1 MCDMLKPNPQWR
13 PKHPLCCSMPR
24 RRMLKLS
31 SAPLR
36 TATKAAFLAAL
47 TVLAYLPALRNGFI
61 WDDDAWLMHNRTL
74 EGLTG
79 LSRLWFDLLAL
90 QQYYPIT
97 GTAFWIQYQLW
108 GFHPFGYHS
117 VNVALHTL
125 NAVLFWLVLRKLG
138 LRGAWFAAA
147 VFAVHPVMV
156 ESVAWVTEIKNLLS
170 TAFFLGSVLAYL
182 NFENLERRDL
192 PRRGKWFVL
201 SLLFFV
207 CALLSKSVTCSLPVV
222 LALLIWW
229 KRERIRPADFR
240 PLLPYFLVGLP
251 IGLLTAWLEVH
262 HVGAAGVS
270 FELEFYQ
277 RCIVAGRA
285 IVFYFFKLVWPNDLT
300 FIYPRWQV
308 SSPWLLFVPAFVA
321 LCLFTLWFLRKRIGK
336 GPLAAAAFFVIT
348 LGPIIGFFNGYA
360 FQFSFVADHWQYLSS
375 LGVIALASAFPNL
388 LSEVSRHVRSAILG
402 FVLVALSLL
411 TARQSF
417 IYESKETVWSD
428 TLVKNPQCWLAH
440 NNLGVDL
447 MERGVSRGA
456 EEHYRAAVRLNPRYY
471 EAENNLGEALLAR
484 NQVEEAAQHINR
496 SIEINPTYAASH
508 WNQAVV
514 LARQAKSDEA
524 YKIVDQGLQQRPIYL
539 SGVNAFAWLLATSP
553 DGRVREPR
561 GAEELARR
569 CCEATG
575 YANPR
580 FLDTLAV
587 AYANQNQFGRAT
599 ETASRAVDHAARL
612 GQATLACEITRRLEL
627 YKTGRGYLALRR

>member
-1 MCDMLKPNPQWR
+1 MPQQ
-13 PKHPLCCSMPR
+13 HMPR
-24 RRMLKLS
+24 LTPASM
-31 SAPLR
+31 R
-36 TATKAAFLAAL
+36 TSTKAAFLEAL

-74 EGLTG
+74 EGVTG
-79 LSRLWFDLLAL
+79 LYRLWFDLLAL

-108 GFHPFGYHS
+108 GFHPFGYHA
-117 VNVALHTL
+117 VNVALHAL
-125 NAVLFWLVLRKLG
+125 NAVLFWFVLRKLG

-192 PRRGKWFVL
+192 PRQGNCFVL
-201 SLLFFV
+201 SLLFFI

-222 LALLIWW
+222 LAILIWW
-229 KRERIRPADFR
+229 KREQIRPADFR
-240 PLLPYFLVGLP
+240 PLLPYLLVGLP
-251 IGLLTAWLEVH
+251 TGLLTAWLEVH
-262 HVGAAGVS
+262 HVGAAGAS
-270 FELEFYQ
+270 FNLELYQ

-285 IVFYFFKLVWPNDLT
+285 ILFYFFKLTWPNDLT
-300 FIYPRWQV
+300 FIYPRWEV
-308 SSPWLLFVPAFVA
+308 GSLWLLLAPAFVA
-321 LCLFTLWFLRKRIGK
+321 LCLLALWFLRKTIGK
-336 GPLAAAAFFVIT
+336 GPFAAAAFFVVT
-348 LGPIIGFFNGYA
+348 LGPILGFFNGYA
-360 FQFSFVADHWQYLSS
+360 MQFSFVADHWQYLSS
-375 LGVIALASAFPNL
+375 LGMIALASLLPNA
-388 LSEVSRHVRSAILG
+388 LSGVSRFVRNAALS
-402 FVLVALSLL
+402 FVLVALGLL
-411 TARQSF
+411 TAKQGF
-417 IYESKETVWSD
+417 IYDSKD
-428 TLVKNPQCWLAH
+428 TLWRDTLIKNPKCWLAH

-447 MERGVSRGA
+447 TERGISRGA

-471 EAENNLGEALLAR
+471 EAENNLGEVLLAR
-484 NQVEEAAQHINR
+484 NQVEEAARHINR

-508 WNQAVV
+508 WNQALV

-524 YKIVDQGLQQRPIYL
+524 YEIVDQGLQQRPIYL
-539 SGVNAFAWLLATSP
+539 AGVNAFAWVLATSP
-553 DGRVREPR
+553 DERVRKPR

-580 FLDTLAV
+580 FLDTLPA
-587 AYANQNQFGRAT
+587 AYARQNQCDRAA
-599 ETASRAVDHAARL
+599 ETASQAVEYAAQL

-627 YKTGRGYLALRR
+627 YKRGRGYLSFRR

>member
-1 MCDMLKPNPQWR
+1 MPQ
-13 PKHPLCCSMPR
+13 HHMPR
-24 RRMLKLS
+24 LTPAS
-31 SAPLR
+31 LR
-36 TATKAAFLAAL
+36 TAAKAAFLVGL

-61 WDDDAWLMHNRTL
+61 WDDDAWLMHNSTL
-74 EGLTG
+74 EGVNG
-79 LSRLWFDLLAL
+79 LYRLWFDLLAL

-108 GFHPFGYHS
+108 EFHPFGYHA

-125 NAVLFWLVLRKLG
+125 NVVLFWFVLRKLG

-147 VFAVHPVMV
+147 VFAVHPIMV
-156 ESVAWVTEIKNLLS
+156 ESVAWITEIKNLLS

-192 PRRGKWFVL
+192 PRRANWFVF

-222 LALLIWW
+222 LAILIWW
-229 KRERIRPADFR
+229 KRERISPADFR

-251 IGLLTAWLEVH
+251 MGLLTAWLEVH
-262 HVGAAGVS
+262 HVGATGAA
-270 FELEFYQ
+270 FNLEFYQ

-285 IVFYFFKLVWPNDLT
+285 IVFYFFKLIWPNDLT

-308 SSPWLLFVPAFVA
+308 TSLWLLLVPAFVA
-321 LCLFTLWFLRKRIGK
+321 LCLLALWFLRKRIGK
-336 GPLAAAAFFVIT
+336 GPLAAAAFFIVT
-348 LGPIIGFFNGYA
+348 LGPILGFFNGYA

-375 LGVIALASAFPNL
+375 LGVIASASAFPNL
-388 LSEVSRHVRSAILG
+388 LSGVSRHVRSAALG
-402 FVLVALSLL
+402 FILVALALL

-417 IYESKETVWSD
+417 IYDSQD
-428 TLVKNPQCWLAH
+428 TLWRDTLLKNPKCWLAH

-447 MERGVSRGA
+447 TERGVLREA
-456 EEHYRAAVRLNPRYY
+456 EEHFRAAAGFNSRYY
-471 EAENNLGEALLAR
+471 EAENNLAEILLAR
-484 NQVEEAAQHINR
+484 NQVEEAARHIDR
-496 SIEINPTYAASH
+496 SIEINPTFAASH
-508 WNQAVV
+508 WNKALI

-524 YKIVDQGLQQRPIYL
+524 YEIVDQGLQQRPIYL
-539 SGVNAFAWLLATSP
+539 AGVNAFAWLLATSP
-553 DGRVREPR
+553 DEHVRKPR

-580 FLDTLAV
+580 FLDTLAA
-587 AYANQNQFGRAT
+587 AYASQNQFDRAA
-599 ETASRAVDHAARL
+599 ETASQAVDYAARL
-612 GQATLACEITRRLEL
+612 GQVTLACEITRRREL
-627 YKTGRGYLALRR
+627 YKTGKGYLSFRR

>member
-1 MCDMLKPNPQWR
+1 MPQQRMSR
-13 PKHPLCCSMPR
+13 PKQTS
-24 RRMLKLS
+24 
-31 SAPLR
+31 
-36 TATKAAFLAAL
+36 TKAIFLGVL
-47 TVLAYLPALRNGFI
+47 TVMAYLPALCNGFI

-74 EGLTG
+74 EGVNG
-79 LSRLWFDLLAL
+79 LYRLWFDLLAL

-108 GFHPFGYHS
+108 GFHPFGYHA

-125 NAVLFWLVLRKLG
+125 NVVLFWFVLRKLG

-147 VFAVHPVMV
+147 VFALHPVMV

-182 NFENLERRDL
+182 NFENLEKRDL
-192 PRRGKWFVL
+192 PRRDGWFVL
-201 SLLFFV
+201 SLLLFIG
-207 CALLSKSVTCSLPVV
+207 ALLSKSVTCSLPVV
-222 LALLIWW
+222 LAILIWW

-240 PLLPYFLVGLP
+240 PLLLYFLIALP
-251 IGLLTAWLEVH
+251 MGLLTAWLEVH
-262 HVGAAGVS
+262 HVGATGVS
-270 FELEFYQ
+270 FDLEFYQ

-308 SSPWLLFVPAFVA
+308 TSAWLLLVPAFVA
-321 LCLFTLWFLRKRIGK
+321 LCLLTLWFLRKRIGK
-336 GPLAAAAFFVIT
+336 GPLAAAAFFVVT
-348 LGPIIGFFNGYA
+348 LGPILGFFNGYA

-375 LGVIALASAFPNL
+375 LGVIALASALPNT
-388 LSEVSRHVRSAILG
+388 LSGVNCHVRNVALG
-402 FVLVALSLL
+402 FVLVTLALL

-417 IYESKETVWSD
+417 IYDSQD
-428 TLVKNPQCWLAH
+428 TLWRDTLIKSPKCWLAH

-447 MERGVSRGA
+447 TERGVLREA
-456 EEHYRAAVRLNPRYY
+456 EEHFRAAVRFNSRYY
-471 EAENNLGEALLAR
+471 EAENNLGEILLAR
-484 NQVEEAAQHINR
+484 NQVEEAARHIDR
-496 SIEINPTYAASH
+496 SIEINPTFAASH
-508 WNQAVV
+508 WNKALI

-524 YKIVDQGLQQRPIYL
+524 HEIVDQGLQQRPIYL
-539 SGVNAFAWLLATSP
+539 AGVNAFAWLLATSP
-553 DGRVREPR
+553 DERVRKPR

-580 FLDTLAV
+580 FLDTLAA
-587 AYANQNQFGRAT
+587 AYASQNQFDRAV
-599 ETASRAVDHAARL
+599 ETASQAVDYAARL

-627 YKTGRGYLALRR
+627 YKTGKGYLSFRR

>member
-1 MCDMLKPNPQWR
+1 MPERHM
-13 PKHPLCCSMPR
+13 PKLITAS
-24 RRMLKLS
+24 
-31 SAPLR
+31 LR
-36 TATKAAFLAAL
+36 TSTKAAFLVAV

-74 EGLTG
+74 EGVNG
-79 LSRLWFDLLAL
+79 LYRLWSDLLAL

-108 GFHPFGYHS
+108 GFHPFGYHA

-125 NAVLFWLVLRKLG
+125 NVVLFWFVLRKLG

-147 VFAVHPVMV
+147 IFAVHPIMV

-192 PRRGKWFVL
+192 PRRGNWFVL

-222 LALLIWW
+222 LAILIWW
-229 KRERIRPADFR
+229 KRERTSPADFR
-240 PLLPYFLVGLP
+240 PVLPYFLVGLP

-270 FELEFYQ
+270 FDLEFYQ

-308 SSPWLLFVPAFVA
+308 TSPWLLLVPAFVA

-336 GPLAAAAFFVIT
+336 APLAAAAFFVVT
-348 LGPIIGFFNGYA
+348 LGPILGFFNGYA

-388 LSEVSRHVRSAILG
+388 LSGVSRHVRSAALG
-402 FVLVALSLL
+402 FILVALALL

-417 IYESKETVWSD
+417 IYTSKD
-428 TLVKNPQCWLAH
+428 TLWRDTLLKNPNCWLAH

-447 MERGVSRGA
+447 IERGVLRGA
-456 EEHYRAAVRLNPRYY
+456 EEHYRAAVRLNLRYY

-484 NQVEEAAQHINR
+484 NQVEEAARHINR

-508 WNQAVV
+508 WNQALV
-514 LARQAKSDEA
+514 LARQARSDEA
-524 YKIVDQGLQQRPIYL
+524 YEIVDQGLQQRPIYL
-539 SGVNAFAWLLATSP
+539 AGVNAFAWLLATSP
-553 DGRVREPR
+553 DERVRKPR
-561 GAEELARR
+561 GAEELAHR
-569 CCEATG
+569 CCEATR

-580 FLDTLAV
+580 FLDTLAA
-587 AYANQNQFGRAT
+587 AYANQNQFGRAA
-599 ETASRAVDHAARL
+599 ETASQAIDHAARL
-612 GQATLACEITRRLEL
+612 GETTLACEIARRLEL
-627 YKTGRGYLALRR
+627 YKTGKGYLAFRR

>member
-1 MCDMLKPNPQWR
+1 MADRHM
-13 PKHPLCCSMPR
+13 PKLTPAS
-24 RRMLKLS
+24 
-31 SAPLR
+31 LR
-36 TATKAAFLAAL
+36 IAAKAAFLVAL

-74 EGLTG
+74 EGVNG
-79 LSRLWFDLLAL
+79 LYRLWFDLLAL

-97 GTAFWIQYQLW
+97 GTVFWIQYQLW
-108 GFHPFGYHS
+108 GFHPFGYHA

-125 NAVLFWLVLRKLG
+125 NVVLFWFVLRKLG
-138 LRGAWFAAA
+138 VRGAWFAAA

-156 ESVAWVTEIKNLLS
+156 ESVAWITEIKNLLS

-222 LALLIWW
+222 LAILIWW
-229 KRERIRPADFR
+229 KRERISPADFR

-270 FELEFYQ
+270 FDLEFYQ

-285 IVFYFFKLVWPNDLT
+285 IVFYFFKLVWPDDLI

-308 SSPWLLFVPAFVA
+308 TSPWLLFVPAFVA

-336 GPLAAAAFFVIT
+336 APLAAAAFFVVT
-348 LGPIIGFFNGYA
+348 LGPILGFFNGYA

-388 LSEVSRHVRSAILG
+388 LSGVSRHVRSAALG
-402 FVLVALSLL
+402 FILVVLALL
-411 TARQSF
+411 TARQSLT
-417 IYESKETVWSD
+417 YKSKD
-428 TLVKNPQCWLAH
+428 TLWRDTLLKNPNCWLAH

-447 MERGVSRGA
+447 IERGVLRGA

-471 EAENNLGEALLAR
+471 EAENNLAEALLAR
-484 NQVEEAAQHINR
+484 NQVEEAARHINR

-508 WNQAVV
+508 WNQALV
-514 LARQAKSDEA
+514 LARQARSDEA
-524 YKIVDQGLQQRPIYL
+524 YEIVDQGLQQRPIYL
-539 SGVNAFAWLLATSP
+539 AGVNAFAWLLATSP
-553 DGRVREPR
+553 DERVRKPR
-561 GAEELARR
+561 GAEELAQR

-580 FLDTLAV
+580 FLDTLAA
-587 AYANQNQFGRAT
+587 AYANQNQFGRAA
-599 ETASRAVDHAARL
+599 ETASQAVDHAARL
-612 GQATLACEITRRLEL
+612 GETMLACEITRRLEL
-627 YKTGRGYLALRR
+627 YKTGRGYLVSRR

>member
-1 MCDMLKPNPQWR
+1 LCYSIPQQ
-13 PKHPLCCSMPR
+13 HMPR
-24 RRMLKLS
+24 LTP
-31 SAPLR
+31 APLR
-36 TATKAAFLAAL
+36 TSSKVTFLVAL

-74 EGLTG
+74 EGVNG
-79 LSRLWFDLLAL
+79 LYRLWFDLLAL

-108 GFHPFGYHS
+108 GFHPFGYHT
-117 VNVALHTL
+117 VNVALHAL
-125 NAVLFWLVLRKLG
+125 NAVVFWFVLRKLG

-147 VFAVHPVMV
+147 VFAVHPIMV

-170 TAFFLGSVLAYL
+170 TAFFLGSILAYL
-182 NFENLERRDL
+182 NFETVETRDL
-192 PRRGKWFVL
+192 PRRGNWFVL
-201 SLLFFV
+201 SLLFFI

-222 LALLIWW
+222 LAILIWW

-240 PLLPYFLVGLP
+240 PLLPFFLIALP
-251 IGLLTAWLEVH
+251 MGLLTAWLEVH
-262 HVGAAGVS
+262 HVGASGAS
-270 FELEFYQ
+270 FNLEVYQ

-285 IVFYFFKLVWPNDLT
+285 ILFYFFKLIWPNDLT

-308 SSPWLLFVPAFVA
+308 TSPWLLLVPAFVA
-321 LCLFTLWFLRKRIGK
+321 LCLLALWFLRKTIGK
-336 GPLAAAAFFVIT
+336 GPFVAAAFFVVT
-348 LGPIIGFFNGYA
+348 LGPILGFFNGYA
-360 FQFSFVADHWQYLSS
+360 MQFSFVADHWQYLSS
-375 LGVIALASAFPNL
+375 LGVIALASALPNTF
-388 LSEVSRHVRSAILG
+388 SGVNCHVRNVALG
-402 FVLVALSLL
+402 FVLVTLALL

-417 IYESKETVWSD
+417 IYDSND
-428 TLVKNPQCWLAH
+428 TLWRDTLIKNPNCWLAH

-447 MERGVSRGA
+447 TERGLLGEA

-484 NQVEEAAQHINR
+484 NQVEEAARHINR

-508 WNQAVV
+508 WNQALV

-524 YKIVDQGLQQRPIYL
+524 YEIVDQGLQQRPIYL
-539 SGVNAFAWLLATSP
+539 AGVNAFAWVLATSP
-553 DGRVREPR
+553 DERVRKPR

-580 FLDTLAV
+580 FLDTLAA
-587 AYANQNQFGRAT
+587 AYASQNQFDRAA
-599 ETASRAVDHAARL
+599 ETASQAVDYAAQL

-627 YKTGRGYLALRR
+627 YKTGKGYLSFRR

>member
-1 MCDMLKPNPQWR
+1 MPQQ
-13 PKHPLCCSMPR
+13 HMPR
-24 RRMLKLS
+24 LTP
-31 SAPLR
+31 APSR
-36 TATKAAFLAAL
+36 TSTKTAFLVAL
-47 TVLAYLPALRNGFI
+47 TVLAYLPALYNGFI

-74 EGLTG
+74 EGVAG
-79 LSRLWFDLLAL
+79 LYRLWFDLLAL

-108 GFHPFGYHS
+108 GFHPFGYHA
-117 VNVALHTL
+117 VNVALHAL
-125 NAVLFWLVLRKLG
+125 NAVLFWFVLRKLG

-156 ESVAWVTEIKNLLS
+156 ESVAWITEIKNLLS

-182 NFENLERRDL
+182 NFENLETPDPPRRD
-192 PRRGKWFVL
+192 GWFVL
-201 SLLFFV
+201 SLLLFI

-222 LALLIWW
+222 LAIIIWW

-251 IGLLTAWLEVH
+251 MGLLTAWLEVH
-262 HVGAAGVS
+262 HVGATGAS
-270 FELEFYQ
+270 FNLEFYQ

-285 IVFYFFKLVWPNDLT
+285 IVFYLFKLVWPNDLT

-308 SSPWLLFVPAFVA
+308 TSPWLLLVPAFVA
-321 LCLFTLWFLRKRIGK
+321 LCLLALWFLRKRIGR
-336 GPLAAAAFFVIT
+336 GSLAAAAIFIVT
-348 LGPIIGFFNGYA
+348 LGPILGFFNGYA

-375 LGVIALASAFPNL
+375 LGVIALASVIPNS
-388 LSEVSRHVRSAILG
+388 LSGVSRHVRSAVLG

-417 IYESKETVWSD
+417 IYKDQDTLWGD
-428 TLVKNPQCWLAH
+428 TLVKNPKCWMAH

-447 MERGVSRGA
+447 TERGVLRGA
-456 EEHYRAAVRLNPRYY
+456 EEHFRAAVRFNSRYY
-471 EAENNLGEALLAR
+471 EAENNLGEILLAR
-484 NQVEEAAQHINR
+484 NQVEEAARHIDR
-496 SIEINPTYAASH
+496 SIQINPTFAASH
-508 WNQAVV
+508 WNQALV

-524 YKIVDQGLQQRPIYL
+524 YEIVEQGLQQRPIYL
-539 SGVNAFAWLLATSP
+539 TGVNAFAWLLATSP
-553 DGRVREPR
+553 DERVRKPR

-580 FLDTLAV
+580 FLDTLAA
-587 AYANQNQFGRAT
+587 AYASQNQFDRAA
-599 ETASRAVDHAARL
+599 ETASRAIDHAARL
-612 GQATLACEITRRLEL
+612 GQPTLACEITRRFEL
-627 YKTGRGYLALRR
+627 YKTGRGFLSFRR

>member
-1 MCDMLKPNPQWR
+1 M
-13 PKHPLCCSMPR
+13 PKLITAS
-24 RRMLKLS
+24 
-31 SAPLR
+31 LR
-36 TATKAAFLAAL
+36 TSTKAAFLVAV

-74 EGLTG
+74 EGVNG
-79 LSRLWFDLLAL
+79 LYRLWSDLLAL

-108 GFHPFGYHS
+108 GFHPFGYHA

-125 NAVLFWLVLRKLG
+125 NVVLFWFVLRKLG

-147 VFAVHPVMV
+147 IFAVHPIMV

-192 PRRGKWFVL
+192 PRRGNWFVL

-222 LALLIWW
+222 LAILIWW
-229 KRERIRPADFR
+229 KRERTSPADFR

-270 FELEFYQ
+270 FDLEFYQ

-308 SSPWLLFVPAFVA
+308 TSPWLLLVPAFVA
-321 LCLFTLWFLRKRIGK
+321 FCLFTLWFLRKRIGK
-336 GPLAAAAFFVIT
+336 APLAAAAFFVVT
-348 LGPIIGFFNGYA
+348 LGPILGFFNGYA

-388 LSEVSRHVRSAILG
+388 LSGVSRNVRSAALG
-402 FVLVALSLL
+402 FILVALALL

-417 IYESKETVWSD
+417 IYTSKD
-428 TLVKNPQCWLAH
+428 TLWRDTLLKNPNCWLAH

-447 MERGVSRGA
+447 MERGVLRGA
-456 EEHYRAAVRLNPRYY
+456 EEHYRAAVRLNLRYY

-484 NQVEEAAQHINR
+484 NQVEEAARHINR

-508 WNQAVV
+508 WNQALV
-514 LARQAKSDEA
+514 LARQARSDEA
-524 YKIVDQGLQQRPIYL
+524 YEIVDQGLQQRPIYL
-539 SGVNAFAWLLATSP
+539 AGVNAFAWLLATSP
-553 DGRVREPR
+553 DERVRKPR
-561 GAEELARR
+561 GAEELAHR
-569 CCEATG
+569 CCEATR

-580 FLDTLAV
+580 FLDTLAA
-587 AYANQNQFGRAT
+587 AYANQNQFGRAA
-599 ETASRAVDHAARL
+599 ETASQAIDHAARL
-612 GQATLACEITRRLEL
+612 GETTLACEIARRLEL
-627 YKTGRGYLALRR
+627 YKTGKGYLAFRR